1 MHQDDER
8 PAPSKTQRKRDA
20 EALQA
25 LGARLV
31 DLAEAEWRRLELP
44 DDLVQALR
52 EARKIRSHGA
62 RKRQLQYIGKL
73 MRGIEVQAVR
83 DYFEQRGLAD
93 RLAAERHQHLER
105 LRDTLI
111 DEGDA
116 ALGEVLAEF
125 PGADRQQLR
134 QLVRQARREREHG
147 NAPKSSR
154 ALFRYLRD
162 LG

>member
-1 MHQDDER
+1 MQQDDR
-8 PAPSKTQRKRDA
+8 QPAPSKTRRKRDA

-31 DLAEAEWRRLELP
+31 DLAETEWRRLALP
-44 DDLVQALR
+44 DELVQALR
-52 EARKIRSHGA
+52 EARRIRSHGA
-62 RKRQLQYIGKL
+62 RKRQIQYIGKL
-73 MRGIEVQAVR
+73 MRSIEVQAVR

-93 RLAAERHQHLER
+93 RLAAERHRHLER

-116 ALGEVLAEF
+116 ALGEALAEF

-134 QLVRQARREREHG
+134 QLVRQARRERERG
-147 NAPKSSR
+147 GASKSSR

-162 LG
+162 LE

>member
-147 NAPKSSR
+147 
-154 ALFRYLRD
+154 
-162 LG
+162 